1 MSLTQRSA
9 RIAAYVACAW
19 SVCLVIGAGAAHGQS
34 TAPPPVVYEL
44 MKESSYVSGCFPPCA
59 CPITAEQPIRGTFTL
74 ARAGSDPLFTT
85 YAVSDIRWMVM
96 QGDVLLPI
104 AGSGTYRVGGEV
116 AITHQ
121 LTLDLRIGDKPPQ
134 RFDSGLVPGGGE
146 FPEIHIVISIHGM
159 YCDDVVIRVHAR
171 PQPPPPPPPPLPRHA
186 SFVVDPQQSNV
197 ELSLFAGGGRSP
209 LTGAIRL
216 FLGDPNVPV
225 IAVAGMVGISV
236 DGADLIAPD
245 FTPDV
250 PGVREPL
257 HMIQDPRVRSIG
269 SWNTLTGQI
278 AFELQLIAPEGNLPV
293 PMPLRVSGTL
303 VGPVLNVSGNNG
315 NVADA
320 RMTVKIVAREVVL
333 PPPDIDIW
341 FSTEVGFGAVALQ
354 PTSAAIV
361 RVSDG
366 DLLSRRGYIVRS
378 NRQLTARLGIMPVVP
393 DLGLDAAVLGPGGSI
408 WFSFEERNGPVWSET
423 LGVWL
428 RHGDLLS
435 DAGRVVRTNEQ
446 LLARFVRMAPVD
458 DAGLDAVALAPN
470 AEILFSTE
478 RDFYSQALG
487 RRVGHGDLLSDR
499 GRIVRTNAE
508 LLANF
513 RPMANDAGAALPDYG
528 LDAVVLRPD
537 REIWFST
544 EVGFTDARLGP
555 ISDGDLLST
564 RGYVVLRNLELVKA
578 FGPVEDVGNFGLDAV
593 TVVTRQSPCDFDF
606 DGDVDLADFLVFQSA
621 FNGANK
627 TARAAV
633 QAVSD
638 FDADL
643 DNDFDVDAADFLL
656 FQACFNGA
664 NRPAACR

>member
-1 MSLTQRSA
+1 MSLVQRSA
-9 RIAAYVACAW
+9 RFAACVACVGWLCAFVGVGAAY
-19 SVCLVIGAGAAHGQS
+19 GQS

-74 ARAGSDPLFTT
+74 ARTGSDPLFTN
-85 YAVSDIRWMVM
+85 YAVGNIRWMVM

-104 AGSGTYRVGGEV
+104 TGSGTYRVGGEV
-116 AITHQ
+116 AMMQQ
-121 LTLDLRIGDKPPQ
+121 LALDLRIGDKPAQ
-134 RFDSGLVPGGGE
+134 HFDSGLVPGGGE
-146 FPEIHIVISIHGM
+146 FPEIHIVISMHGM

-186 SFVVDPQQSNV
+186 SFVLDPRQSHV

-209 LTGAIRL
+209 LTGAVRL
-216 FLGDPNVPV
+216 FLGDPGVPV
-225 IAVAGMVGISV
+225 IALAGMVGLSV

-250 PGVREPL
+250 PGVKEPL
-257 HMIQDPRVRSIG
+257 HMIQDPHVRSVG

-278 AFELQLIAPEGNLPV
+278 AFELQLIAPEGNPPV
-293 PMPLRVSGTL
+293 PMPLRVTGTL
-303 VGPVLNVSGNNG
+303 VGPVLNVAGDNG

-320 RMTVKIVAREVVL
+320 RMTVKIVATEVVL
-333 PPPDIDIW
+333 PPPEIDIW
-341 FSTEVGFGAVALQ
+341 FSTEVGFGATALQ
-354 PTSAAIV
+354 PTGDAIV
-361 RVSDG
+361 RVGDG

-393 DLGLDAAVLGPGGSI
+393 DLGLDAAALGPGGSI

-446 LLARFVRMAPVD
+446 LLARFVRMPPVS
-458 DAGLDAVALAPN
+458 DAGLDAVAVAPN
-470 AEILFSTE
+470 GEILFSTE
-478 RDFYSQALG
+478 QDFFSEALG

-499 GRIVRTNAE
+499 GRIVRTNAQ
-508 LLANF
+508 LLENF
-513 RPMANDAGAALPDYG
+513 RPMANDAGAVLSDYG
-528 LDAVVLRPD
+528 LDAVVLRPN

-564 RGYVVLRNLELVKA
+564 RGYVVLRNLDLVKA
-578 FGPVEDVGNFGLDAV
+578 FGPVEDVANFGLDAV
-593 TVVTRQSPCDFDF
+593 TLVTRQSPCDLDL
-606 DGDVDLADFLVFQSA
+606 DGDVDVADFQLFQTA
-621 FNGANK
+621 LNGAN
-627 TARAAV
+627 RVPNAAIR
-633 QAVSD
+633 AVSD
-638 FDADL
+638 FDGDL
-643 DNDFDVDAADFLL
+643 DDDGDVDIADFVI
-656 FQACFNGA
+656 FQACFNGP
-664 NRPAACR
+664 NRSPACR